1 MKSITY
7 PIICVNVSHIE
18 ATTDQ
23 VFEWLGES
31 IWVHFIYEDHIL
43 KCTDP
48 GFPMVSFGDHPTIK
62 IIFINQDM
70 EVNVNAL
77 VAVFNANNPE
87 QEDIDDDGDGP
98 TAVGDRRYP
107 FCGQI

>member
-1 MKSITY
+1 MF
-7 PIICVNVSHIE
+7 
-18 ATTDQ
+18 D
-23 VFEWLGES
+23 WLGES
-31 IWVHFIYEDHIL
+31 TRVHFIYEDHIL

-48 GFPMVSFGDHPTIK
+48 GLPLVSFGDHPTIK

-70 EVNVNAL
+70 ELNVNAL

-98 TAVGDRRYP
+98 TTVGDRRCP
-107 FCGQI
+107 LCGQI